1 MKPSEGKVA
10 LVTGGRSGIGQAI
23 ARRFREEGARV
34 FTAQRGTDL
43 EFEWIAADFADPE
56 SPEQVVREVIARAGR
71 LDVLVNN
78 AGMMQE
84 ARIEDMRLPEW
95 QRIVAVNLTAPFLMI
110 RAALPHLRAS
120 RGSIVNIGSIEGLAS
135 NPRPR
140 GLLRRQS
147 RTAWTDPRGRRRPRF
162 RRHPL
167 QRCGPGLDRHRPER
181 RVRRGDARSGSLPTR
196 HRPHS
201 SGGSHGPTGGG
212 GGVGGLAHLRR
223 RKLRYRAGL
232 DRGRGKNGATE
243 PSMKR
248 SDQTISKVSGPLR
261 GATILPAILTAY
273 GSCRRRAWPAHRAIT
288 TRRRAPSPEQ
298 PSGTPP
304 ASSPRRSGTPG
315 SGAAGRRSR
324 CRRRSGSRCG
334 GSISAGV

>member
-84 ARIEDMRLPEW
+84 ARIEEMRLPEW

-135 NPRPR
+135 NPGHAAYCATKAGLHGLTRAVAVDHGFEGIRCNAVAPGWIDTDLNVAFVEGMPDPEAFQR
-140 GLLRRQS
+140 GIGRIHPVG
-147 RTAWTDPRGRRRPRF
+147 RTG
-162 RRHPL
+162 
-167 QRCGPGLDRHRPER
+167 RPEE
-181 RVRRGDARSGSLPTR
+181 VAALVAWLTSVDASFVTGQVWTVDGGRMAQLSLP
-196 HRPHS
+196 
-201 SGGSHGPTGGG
+201 
-212 GGVGGLAHLRR
+212 
-223 RKLRYRAGL
+223 
-232 DRGRGKNGATE
+232 
-243 PSMKR
+243 
-248 SDQTISKVSGPLR
+248 
-261 GATILPAILTAY
+261 
-273 GSCRRRAWPAHRAIT
+273 
-288 TRRRAPSPEQ
+288 
-298 PSGTPP
+298 
-304 ASSPRRSGTPG
+304 
-315 SGAAGRRSR
+315 
-324 CRRRSGSRCG
+324 
-334 GSISAGV
+334 